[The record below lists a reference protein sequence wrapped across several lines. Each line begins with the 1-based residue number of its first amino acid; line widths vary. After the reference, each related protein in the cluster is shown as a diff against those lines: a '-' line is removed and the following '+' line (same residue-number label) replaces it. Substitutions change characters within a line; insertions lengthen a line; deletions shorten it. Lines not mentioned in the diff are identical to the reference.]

1 MPVCYSTAFNYMITQ
16 RFVGFFPQDP
26 ACFIAKMEGSV
37 GNEEGDWRGR
47 RDDLIIN
54 AAERCLAL
62 LLRLSPCVLLASHL
76 NKHFLSWPPAP
87 ILFAKPR
94 TPGARLVKVLSTLHC
109 KKSCRELCLQHE
121 IMRVPGIIDSRN
133 PSHSEKFPALHSLAK
148 DAFWSQKSFIAGHN
162 MFARDSLWV
171 ASISKLA
178 NKDIPGTI

>member
-1 MPVCYSTAFNYMITQ
+1 M
-16 RFVGFFPQDP
+16 GFSHRTP

-54 AAERCLAL
+54 ATERCLAL

-94 TPGARLVKVLSTLHC
+94 TPGARLAKVLSTLHC

-148 DAFWSQKSFIAGHN
+148 DAFWSQKSLIAGHI
-162 MFARDSLWV
+162 MFARDSL
-171 ASISKLA
+171 
-178 NKDIPGTI
+178 